1 MDVIGQITAGGL
13 LDGWGLLIIFVGS
26 FLAGFVDA
34 IAGGGGL
41 ISVPAFL
48 FAGVPIHFTIGTNK
62 LASAMGTALATFK
75 YMRKGFMLA
84 KLCVPCV
91 IVALVASSIGA
102 NVSMLTSENVLRVVM
117 LIIIPLAGFYVLKKK
132 DLGQHERLENF
143 AKTLA
148 LCLVVSLVVGFY
160 DGFYGP
166 GTGTFLMLL
175 LTGVA
180 HLSLDHAAGVTK
192 CVNLT
197 TNVSAL
203 CVFALGGTCL
213 FALGFVAGCFNLL
226 GSYFGSSQYTE
237 KGAAIARPIMLVVL
251 VVFAIKLVA
260 ELLGF

>member
-102 NVSMLTSENVLRVVM
+102 NVSMLTSENALRVVM

-143 AKTLA
+143 AKTL
-148 LCLVVSLVVGFY
+148 VEVSKNKQLILAFTPDEY
-160 DGFYGP
+160 SEAISREFEP
-166 GTGTFLMLL
+166 
-175 LTGVA
+175 
-180 HLSLDHAAGVTK
+180 
-192 CVNLT
+192 
-197 TNVSAL
+197 
-203 CVFALGGTCL
+203 
-213 FALGFVAGCFNLL
+213 
-226 GSYFGSSQYTE
+226 
-237 KGAAIARPIMLVVL
+237 AIATYTRLRLDEQESEVMKEV
-251 VVFAIKLVA
+251 
-260 ELLGF
+260 EYRG